1 MEFFLHPSIEMYVQ
15 NPNISHHKPIFDIKK
30 NGTWYTPERLILG
43 KKTKIIFDYHIPT
56 EFHETFV
63 KDHICKY
70 DIKKMAHGTHHN
82 G

>member
-1 MEFFLHPSIEMYVQ
+1 MYKTQ
-15 NPNISHHKPIFDIKK
+15 IFRTINPYLIYKK